1 MCKASSLRTHATSIK
16 VITNG
21 MTIELARRIIETMSR
36 QTVKIIGIIE
46 ISKKMV
52 TITEDLTMKRKDLS
66 Q

>member
-1 MCKASSLRTHATSIK
+1 
-16 VITNG
+16 
-21 MTIELARRIIETMSR
+21 MTVELARRIIETMSR